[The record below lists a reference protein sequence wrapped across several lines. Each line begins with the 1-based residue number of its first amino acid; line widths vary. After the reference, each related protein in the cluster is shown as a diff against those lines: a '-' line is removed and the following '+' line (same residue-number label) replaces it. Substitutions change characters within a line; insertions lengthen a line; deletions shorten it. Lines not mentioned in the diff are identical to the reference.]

1 MYLTKPKLSNRI
13 KTISIENCIVKIND
27 NNEIEKKI
35 SVEQIQKRYLKTHK
49 QNVFLIYFCLIALI
63 SGLIVFYYSIKL
75 VILLIVFLITSLLI
89 TKFSLNKKKYF
100 LYIKLNDTNN
110 IYSIQFPTKKKEEIL
125 NVIWEIRKQQFE
137 AS

>member
-35 SVEQIQKRYLKTHK
+35 SVEQIQKIYLKTHK

-89 TKFSLNKKKYF
+89 TKFSINKKKYF
-100 LYIKLNDTNN
+100 LYIKLTDTNS

>member
-1 MYLTKPKLSNRI
+1 MYLIKPNLSNSI
-13 KTISIENCIVKIND
+13 KTISIENCVVKIND
-27 NNEIEKKI
+27 NDEIEKKI
-35 SVEQIQKRYLKTHK
+35 LVGQIQKIYLKVHK

-63 SGLIVFYYSIKL
+63 SGLIVFYYTFKL
-75 VILLIVFLITSLLI
+75 LILLLITLFMSMLI

-100 LYIKLNDTNN
+100 LYIKLTDTNS

>member
-35 SVEQIQKRYLKTHK
+35 SVEQIQKIYLKTHK
-49 QNVFLIYFCLIALI
+49 QNVFLIYLCLIALI

>member
-1 MYLTKPKLSNRI
+1 MYLIKPKLSNRI
-13 KTISIENCIVKIND
+13 KTISIENCTVKIND

-35 SVEQIQKRYLKTHK
+35 SVEQIQKIYLKVHK
-49 QNVFLIYFCLIALI
+49 QNVLLIYFCLITLI
-63 SGLIVFYYSIKL
+63 SGLIVLYYSFKLLILLLATL
-75 VILLIVFLITSLLI
+75 VISMLI

-100 LYIKLNDTNN
+100 LYIKLNDTNT

-125 NVIWEIRKQQFE
+125 NIIWEIRKQQFE

>member
-1 MYLTKPKLSNRI
+1 MYLIKPKLSNRI

-27 NNEIEKKI
+27 NNEIEKKF
-35 SVEQIQKRYLKTHK
+35 SVGQIQKIYLKVHK

-63 SGLIVFYYSIKL
+63 SGLIVFYYSFKLLILLLATL
-75 VILLIVFLITSLLI
+75 VIAILITR
-89 TKFSLNKKKYF
+89 FSLNKKKYF
-100 LYIKLNDTNN
+100 LYIKLNDTNT

>member
-35 SVEQIQKRYLKTHK
+35 SVEQIQKIYLKAHK

-100 LYIKLNDTNN
+100 LYIKLNDTTN

>member
-1 MYLTKPKLSNRI
+1 MYLIKPKLSNSI
-13 KTISIENCIVKIND
+13 KTISIENCVVKIND
-27 NNEIEKKI
+27 NHEIEKKI
-35 SVEQIQKRYLKTHK
+35 LVEQIQKIYLKVHK

-63 SGLIVFYYSIKL
+63 SGLIVFYYTFKL
-75 VILLIVFLITSLLI
+75 LILLLITLFMSMLI

-100 LYIKLNDTNN
+100 LYIKLTDTNS

>member
-1 MYLTKPKLSNRI
+1 MYLIKPKLSNRI

-35 SVEQIQKRYLKTHK
+35 SVEQIQKIYLKVHK
-49 QNVFLIYFCLIALI
+49 QNVLLIYFCLITLI
-63 SGLIVFYYSIKL
+63 SGLIVFYYSFKLLILLLATL
-75 VILLIVFLITSLLI
+75 VISMLI

-100 LYIKLNDTNN
+100 LYIKLNDTNT

-125 NVIWEIRKQQFE
+125 NIIWEIRKQQFE

>member
-1 MYLTKPKLSNRI
+1 MYLIKPKLSNSI
-13 KTISIENCIVKIND
+13 KTISIENCVVKIND
-27 NNEIEKKI
+27 NHEIEKKI
-35 SVEQIQKRYLKTHK
+35 LVGQIQKIYLKVHK

-63 SGLIVFYYSIKL
+63 SGLIVFYYTFKL
-75 VILLIVFLITSLLI
+75 LILLLITLFMSMLI

-100 LYIKLNDTNN
+100 LYIKLTDTNS